1 VVTLQA
7 VTPWQLRIAR
17 HQAELTQGQ
26 MAQLIGISR
35 NSLSRYERG
44 GRRIPK
50 VVAKA
55 AKCAIEHELGWEIPQ
70 LPPKKGKVRP

>member
-1 VVTLQA
+1 
-7 VTPWQLRIAR
+7 
-17 HQAELTQGQ
+17 